1 MGNLQEPQSSY
12 HKGGGGKGWLLSLG
26 VLASLLVLTV
36 AVDMIEG
43 LRYDIHIT
51 ENRERSAKQEEVPNN

>member
-1 MGNLQEPQSSY
+1 M
-12 HKGGGGKGWLLSLG
+12 LSLG

-36 AVDMIEG
+36 AVDMTEG

-51 ENRERSAKQEEVPNN
+51 ENGERSAKQEEVPNN

>member
-1 MGNLQEPQSSY
+1 M
-12 HKGGGGKGWLLSLG
+12 LSLG